1 MAALQMNAEILNRIL
16 DERAQKEEIISFL
29 EEVIDDELARGDEA
43 DCDLID
49 ACVEVLESETESESF
64 LRLLSKPSFLRAVQR
79 RSAYYKRRYRTA
91 VAVCACAV
99 LLVAATV
106 GSLQTES
113 GAALAKRV
121 QQKLEAIFTE
131 ESTAPTPQEEPTTQA
146 SVTELE
152 TEAAQETSTV
162 PETTEAPVVKNT
174 APTTEAELQLSRI
187 YGIFPDDL
195 KTEYVVGETLDM
207 QGVRVMTVYEDGSE
221 REIPLDDCLVNTQ
234 RGFPYDPGSYTIQ
247 VFYQGLSFSYPVR
260 VTAQKESVI
269 LNSIYGS
276 FEPGF
281 DFTTDSPASP
291 DLSSMTV
298 TAVYSDG
305 SERVLSADEYDVTVS
320 PNFLDNPDKTLVTVS
335 YLDRTFSFILTKEM
349 Q

>member
-29 EEVIDDELARGDEA
+29 EEVIDDELARGADA

-79 RSAYYKRRYRTA
+79 RSVYYKRRYRTA
-91 VAVCACAV
+91 AAVCACAV
-99 LLVAATV
+99 LLVAATA
-106 GSLQTES
+106 GSMQTES

-131 ESTAPTPQEEPTTQA
+131 ESTAPTPQEELTTQA
-146 SVTELE
+146 PVTEPE
-152 TEAAQETSTV
+152 TEVTEEVPTV

-174 APTTEAELQLSRI
+174 APTTETELQLSRI
-187 YGIFPDDL
+187 YGIFPENL

>member
-49 ACVEVLESETESESF
+49 ACVEVLESETESERF

-79 RSAYYKRRYRTA
+79 RSVYYKRRYRTA
-91 VAVCACAV
+91 AAVCACAV
-99 LLVAATV
+99 LLVAATA
-106 GSLQTES
+106 GSMQTDS

-131 ESTAPTPQEEPTTQA
+131 ESTAPAPQEESTTQA
-146 SVTELE
+146 PVTAPETEVTE
-152 TEAAQETSTV
+152 EAPTS
-162 PETTEAPVVKNT
+162 PETTEAPTVQKT
-174 APTTEAELQLSRI
+174 APTIEAELQLTRI
-187 YGIFPDDL
+187 YGIFPESL

-234 RGFPYDPGSYTIQ
+234 RGFPYDPGNYTIQ

>member
-29 EEVIDDELARGDEA
+29 EEVIDDELARGDSA

-64 LRLLSKPSFLRAVQR
+64 LQLLSKPSFLRAVQR
-79 RSAYYKRRYRTA
+79 RSVYYKRRYRTA
-91 VAVCACAV
+91 AAVCACAV
-99 LLVAATV
+99 LLVAATA
-106 GSLQTES
+106 GSMQTDS

-131 ESTAPTPQEEPTTQA
+131 ESTAPVPQEEPTTQA
-146 SVTELE
+146 PVTEPE
-152 TEAAQETSTV
+152 TEAAQETSTA
-162 PETTEAPVVKNT
+162 PETTQAPAVQKPVPT
-174 APTTEAELQLSRI
+174 AEAEIQLTRI
-187 YGIFPDDL
+187 YGIFPNDL

-207 QGVRVMTVYEDGSE
+207 QGVRVMTVYEDGTE

-234 RGFPYDPGSYTIQ
+234 RGFPNDPGNYTIQ

-305 SERVLSADEYDVTVS
+305 SERILRADEYDVTVS

>member
-79 RSAYYKRRYRTA
+79 RSVYYKRRYRTA
-91 VAVCACAV
+91 AAVCACAV
-99 LLVAATV
+99 LLVAATA
-106 GSLQTES
+106 GSMQTDS

-131 ESTAPTPQEEPTTQA
+131 ESTAPTPQEEPATQA
-146 SVTELE
+146 PVIEPETVVTE
-152 TEAAQETSTV
+152 ETSTA
-162 PETTEAPVVKNT
+162 PETTEAPAVQKT
-174 APTTEAELQLSRI
+174 APTTEAELQLTRI

-305 SERVLSADEYDVTVS
+305 SERILSADEYDVTVS

>member
-16 DERAQKEEIISFL
+16 DVRAQQEEIFAFL
-29 EEVIDDELARGDEA
+29 EEVIDDELARGDNA

-64 LRLLSKPSFLRAVQR
+64 LHLIAKPSFLRAVQR
-79 RSAYYKRRYRTA
+79 RSVYYKSCYRTA
-91 VAVCACAV
+91 AAVCACAV
-99 LLVAATV
+99 LLAAATA
-106 GSLQTES
+106 GSMQTKS

-121 QQKLEAIFTE
+121 QQRLEAIFAQ
-131 ESTAPTPQEEPTTQA
+131 ESTAPTPQQEPTTLESTTQPEVPATEEPT
-146 SVTELE
+146 
-152 TEAAQETSTV
+152 AA
-162 PETTEAPVVKNT
+162 PETTGAPVVQKTETTT
-174 APTTEAELQLSRI
+174 AETTQLVRI
-187 YGIFPDDL
+187 YGIFPEDL
-195 KTEYVVGETLDM
+195 KTEYTVGETLDM

-221 REIPLDDCLVNTQ
+221 QEIPLDACLVNTQ
-234 RGFPYDPGSYTIQ
+234 RGFPYDPGNYTIQ

-305 SERVLSADEYDVTVS
+305 SERVLTSDEYEVTVL
-320 PNFLDNPDKTLVTVS
+320 PNFLDDPNKSLVTVS
-335 YLDRTFSFILTKEM
+335 YLDRSFSFILTKEM

>member
-79 RSAYYKRRYRTA
+79 RSVYYKRRYRTA
-91 VAVCACAV
+91 AAVCACAV
-99 LLVAATV
+99 LLVAATA
-106 GSLQTES
+106 GSMQTDS

-146 SVTELE
+146 PATEPETEVTEE
-152 TEAAQETSTV
+152 MPTA
-162 PETTEAPVVKNT
+162 PETTQAPVVQKT
-174 APTTEAELQLSRI
+174 APITEAELQLTRI
-187 YGIFPDDL
+187 YGIFPENL

-207 QGVRVMTVYEDGSE
+207 QGVRVMTVYEDGTE

-305 SERVLSADEYDVTVS
+305 SERILSADEYDVTVS

>member
-1 MAALQMNAEILNRIL
+1 
-16 DERAQKEEIISFL
+16 
-29 EEVIDDELARGDEA
+29 
-43 DCDLID
+43 
-49 ACVEVLESETESESF
+49 
-64 LRLLSKPSFLRAVQR
+64 
-79 RSAYYKRRYRTA
+79 
-91 VAVCACAV
+91 
-99 LLVAATV
+99 
-106 GSLQTES
+106 
-113 GAALAKRV
+113 
-121 QQKLEAIFTE
+121 
-131 ESTAPTPQEEPTTQA
+131 
-146 SVTELE
+146 
-152 TEAAQETSTV
+152 V

-174 APTTEAELQLSRI
+174 APTTEAELQLTRI

-195 KTEYVVGETLDM
+195 KTEYVVGETLDI